1 MKKIIYFV
9 IISTLLLFGCSTID
23 HHLNKKSQSVPE
35 EMPASKYV
43 GQG

>member
-1 MKKIIYFV
+1 MRKIIYFTL
-9 IISTLLLFGCSTID
+9 ISTILLFGCSTMSD
-23 HHLNKKSQSVPE
+23 DSNKDSQSVPE